1 MGRIVRL
8 TESDLTRIVRRVLK
22 ENKSSHPQYIKV
34 ELTTKWEKFMEK
46 ESEDSRLGDTR
57 GYSNY
62 RGETIKMVPNMLYNI
77 GGGKH
82 VDEDQYTMNYFAEY
96 KPEDSK
102 IEIHVIDCFGKSRND
117 LDNVKKV
124 SINDTLWSKEPWD
137 WDKGMFTTKPNV
149 QNKCAARGE
158 NMKSMFHKRFE
169 VGETDHRGYF
179 EIVGSGEL

>member
-8 TESDLTRIVRRVLK
+8 TESDLTRLVRRVLK
-22 ENKSSHPQYIKV
+22 ENKSSHSQYIKV
-34 ELTTKWEKFMEK
+34 ELTTKWEKFMGK
-46 ESEDSRLGDTR
+46 ESEDERLGDTR

-62 RGETIKMVPNMLYNI
+62 KGETIKMVPNMLYNI

-82 VDEDQYTMNYFAEY
+82 FMEHEYTANYFAEY

-124 SINDTLWSKEPWD
+124 STNDTLWDKGSWD
-137 WDKGMFTTKPNV
+137 WDEDTFTTRPNV
-149 QNKCAARGE
+149 KNKCAARGE
-158 NMKSMFHKRFE
+158 NMKSMFNKGFE

>member
-1 MGRIVRL
+1 MKKVVRL

-22 ENKSSHPQYIKV
+22 ENKSSHPQYIEV

-46 ESEDSRLGDTR
+46 ELEDERLGDAR
-57 GYSNY
+57 GHSNY
-62 RGETIKMVPNMLYNI
+62 QGQTIKMVPNMLYNI

-82 VDEDQYTMNYFAEY
+82 VEEGQYTINYFAEY

-117 LDNVKKV
+117 LANVKKV
-124 SINDTLWSKEPWD
+124 SAHDTPWD
-137 WDKGMFTTKPNV
+137 KKSSATKQYGN
-149 QNKCAARGE
+149 NKCEARGE